1 MQELFTSDGP
11 SKKGRSRQNE
21 VLPRAL
27 SPAPSFLLNILG
39 THLLALYCIV
49 GAPSTKC
56 LPETYFKSHINEPSS
71 GVSLPQNVCFI
82 NLWYWILLLTASV
95 YNIQLPQ
102 WNILN
107 IKLALH
113 AIARV
118 VLDVF
123 LFLCFFLMNGSVAH
137 IVPLL
142 VIGFFFCSRSGA
154 MRRCHCRNFK
164 QHKSNRRSRTFV
176 IHLELFYVC
185 RKLLLSR
192 GKLYFLVCS
201 FLTFCNPCGDF
212 LRMSMQLLYMSGLER
227 HWFNFLIDSVW
238 VSQFAVVSE
247 IIYINVEWGS
257 ALFSNWMAENGIY
270 RKQLND
276 SDVL

>member
-1 MQELFTSDGP
+1 MQLQE
-11 SKKGRSRQNE
+11 
-21 VLPRAL
+21 
-27 SPAPSFLLNILG
+27 
-39 THLLALYCIV
+39 
-49 GAPSTKC
+49 
-56 LPETYFKSHINEPSS
+56 
-71 GVSLPQNVCFI
+71 
-82 NLWYWILLLTASV
+82 WYWTCFCFCVSFWWMDLWHILSLSWSFDSFSV
-95 YNIQLPQ
+95 
-102 WNILN
+102 
-107 IKLALH
+107 
-113 AIARV
+113 
-118 VLDVF
+118 
-123 LFLCFFLMNGSVAH
+123 LCA
-137 IVPLL
+137 
-142 VIGFFFCSRSGA
+142 GA

-276 SDVL
+276 SDVQ